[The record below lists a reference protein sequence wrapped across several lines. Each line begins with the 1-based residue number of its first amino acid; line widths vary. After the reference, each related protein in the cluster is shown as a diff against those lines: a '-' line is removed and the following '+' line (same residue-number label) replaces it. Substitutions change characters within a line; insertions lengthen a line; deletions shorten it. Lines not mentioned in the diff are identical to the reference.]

1 MTRLMSI
8 LLFWAIFIGLLALDQ
23 SRFDKPRPEPPAV
36 LMGSGI
42 TASGGHCS
50 GR

>member
-1 MTRLMSI
+1 MTRLTSI
-8 LLFWAIFIGLLALDQ
+8 LVFWGILIALIALDQ
-23 SRFDKPRPEPPAV
+23 SHFDKPRPEPPAI